1 MVDALLGLLDYVG
14 FALLVIGVLALVIWR
29 GARRDRGLQAVAES
43 LGMSYARRDD
53 APLKSFAG
61 LKVFDAIG
69 VRSLANVATGT
80 ISGCR
85 VWLVDYRYSQRPVGT
100 VERYG
105 FSACVL
111 QSEGLDLPHFRL
123 ASRSRPRSMTQ
134 SPIVHRPE
142 DDPEVP
148 LEGAGDLGQIF
159 SLFTGSPD
167 AVVPLLGPAL
177 QERLEAIWKP
187 YLEIEGLANR
197 LVVTRRSWVAPKQ
210 LRAWLEEASWILD
223 DLARASP
230 R

>member
-69 VRSLANVATGT
+69 VRSLANVAEGT
-80 ISGCR
+80 VSGSH
-85 VWLVDYRYSQRPVGT
+85 VWLVDHRYSKSPAGT

-111 QSEGLDLPHFRL
+111 QSDRLDLPHFRL
-123 ASRSRPRSMTQ
+123 VSRSRPRSSTL
-134 SPIVHRPE
+134 SPIPHRPD

-148 LEGAGDLGQIF
+148 LDGSNLARRF
-159 SLFTGSPD
+159 RLFTGSPD
-167 AVVPLLGPAL
+167 AVRPLLGPGL
-177 QERLEAIWKP
+177 EERLEAIWKP
-187 YLEIEGLANR
+187 HLEIEGLGDR
-197 LVVTRRSWVAPKQ
+197 LAITRRSWIEPKDVRTMLDQ
-210 LRAWLEEASWILD
+210 AAGILD
-223 DLARASP
+223 DLQRASP
-230 R
+230 H